1 MISSFD
7 YYKQIENPDMYLGNP
22 DQKLIG
28 TLNGQ
33 NRHIILRFNDLSEL
47 TFSVP
52 KVSNR
57 ESDYDMVATKR
68 LVFVD
73 KIGWFKISSVV
84 EETEGDIIEKKVTAE
99 SHQSIFKDRGF
110 VSEERVYMFYNPND
124 PLDERYDATNI
135 KAMPSVV
142 GQLYQR
148 LGIKVALNNTEI
160 KPTEDRVDWTI
171 IYIDPSL
178 KFSAA
183 SFNAMYE
190 SAEGATNVCRAFEAN
205 EDLYGYD
212 FIINHVERAFKVVFE
227 FDFLY
232 HTITVK
238 RLQDITIPTDIY
250 LSFDN
255 LINSVSVTENAENIV
270 TVMNCAGNDLDIRTV
285 NPMGTNYI
293 VNFDFYKKR
302 KSDDGKIDYPWMSEE
317 LISALEDWKL
327 EFNKWQTHDNARTG
341 HERSYSELTLRLQE
355 LYESKLKS
363 DEKITNANLQ
373 LQSLFSARDQY
384 LSNDSR
390 TIVEGTEWMGS
401 APIVVERME
410 LGETTLAS
418 NIYSVSNYE
427 STETDSKSVFNLC
440 IDDYVGNINFNN
452 FVNKVFD
459 SPCRCMIT
467 FTPSVDINHLRIK
480 HNGESR
486 DLIIAN
492 FDVSIPAGTKITL
505 LANIEGTD
513 PSIAGGLRLSNIQ
526 LKSTFSVDFAITG
539 YKNQPNIVENN
550 GKFTYDFS
558 GIESKTALPNEL
570 IAGYMQDLEDDQIE
584 ALPDVYL
591 YFSDTQ
597 NNTTS
602 NYSYCKLLVS
612 SEVGVA
618 KDSEGVIVRF
628 NQEAGETWSVKA
640 GTITLMGVSFDITRQ
655 VPTGYLT
662 ISSGSFSQT
671 FISNVYFVYNG
682 MRYHVSIG
690 ADGVVTLY
698 CFYVSGF
705 ERYTTYVELVGNNGW
720 CSKWENYINTQL
732 APQNDSYTSQI
743 TDIEN
748 EMKYIN
754 EQCNVQKYIKNRGQ
768 NLYNELL
775 NYWIEGTYTN
785 ENLAVLENTTIAE
798 MIDLAKELMETAEN
812 DLVRSAQP
820 QFQLSVSAVNFIKLL
835 EYKEFTNQLELGRT
849 ICVEKTEDIL
859 YAPALLSLEYDL
871 DDAETFTLTFSN
883 AAKVD
888 ETIMTYAELLQE
900 TSSVSRTVASNWLD
914 LTAYSK
920 NKENLK
926 KLTESPLDRTLRA
939 AQKNMAAQAF
949 IVDETGILG
958 RKYDD
963 DSHTSFLPEQ
973 IRIINNTILFTQDN
987 WETAALA
994 LGKIQYGNGQEA
1006 YGLVADV
1013 LVGNLMLSSQMVITN
1028 GDDDN
1033 SILLNDTGILIKHEG
1048 ENVFV
1053 ADTSGNLEITGIIH
1067 ATGGEIG
1074 ALTINEDG
1082 SIVATYFGVDA
1093 DGKLHAT
1100 NADISGKIIATEG
1113 EIGSLVISTDGSIAS
1128 ADNKFRVDSEGVL
1141 SATDANIQGTI
1152 NADDGWIGNLQID
1165 DEGLKGNV
1173 SGNHSF
1179 SLTPDGLFITNS
1191 LAKIQVGNFETY
1203 YDDVSKK
1210 TYWKTNGSLYIQGM
1224 EGSTAITSIELMT
1237 DTGSDSISGTIG
1249 VRTVSRLSNL
1259 IYVKLVSSR
1268 AFYYPITMRIYY
1280 EGRGRFESFDNNSNE
1295 GSIVITLPAG
1305 ATESAQKA
1313 FSITSYIEMRFRME
1327 SETSWHGNC
1336 ARDDLPMNTTYGAVP
1351 ITQTRAKNNII
1362 MMGNIIPKTHDSYN
1376 IGASDNMWQFI
1387 YGDEGYFNSVYN
1399 SAGAITSSDGNK
1411 KHDIETLPDGYADI
1425 FDLLRPVSFKYNNQ
1439 KSNRTHVG
1447 FIAQEVKDA
1456 IIKSGF
1462 TTLDY
1467 ATYCEWGEGEDSECG
1482 LRYEEFIALN
1492 TSQIQKLK
1500 SRVSELEKQI
1510 KELKGE

>member
-84 EETEGDIIEKKVTAE
+84 EETEGDVIEKKVTAE

-124 PLDERYDATNI
+124 PLDERYNATNLR
-135 KAMPSVV
+135 AMPSVV
-142 GQLYQR
+142 GQLYQQ

-190 SAEGATNVCRAFEAN
+190 SAEGAANVCRAFEAN

-212 FIINHVERAFKVVFE
+212 FIINNVERAFKVVFE

-302 KSDDGKIDYPWMSEE
+302 KSDDGKIDYPWMGEE

-327 EFNKWQTHDNARTG
+327 EFNKWQTHDDTRTG

-355 LYESKLKS
+355 LYELKLKS

-390 TIVEGTEWMGS
+390 TIIEGTEWMGS
-401 APIVVERME
+401 APVIVERVDNESISLCSDSAFYNKKFNE
-410 LGETTLAS
+410 LS
-418 NIYSVSNYE
+418 
-427 STETDSKSVFNLC
+427 
-440 IDDYVGNINFNN
+440 
-452 FVNKVFD
+452 
-459 SPCRCMIT
+459 
-467 FTPSVDINHLRIK
+467 
-480 HNGESR
+480 
-486 DLIIAN
+486 
-492 FDVSIPAGTKITL
+492 ITL
-505 LANIEGTD
+505 QAF
-513 PSIAGGLRLSNIQ
+513 
-526 LKSTFSVDFAITG
+526 KSH
-539 YKNQPNIVENN
+539 PNIVDAGN

-558 GIESKTALPNEL
+558 GIESRTASPNEL

-584 ALPDVYL
+584 ALPNVYL
-591 YFSDTQ
+591 YFFDNQ
-597 NNTTS
+597 DNTTPK
-602 NYSYCKLLVS
+602 YSYCKLLVS
-612 SEVGVA
+612 SEIGVA
-618 KDSEGVIVRF
+618 KDSEDVIVRF
-628 NQEAGETWSVKA
+628 NQEAGEAWSAKA
-640 GTITLMGVSFDITRQ
+640 GTITLMGVSFNITRQ
-655 VPTGYLT
+655 TPTGYLT

-732 APQNDSYTSQI
+732 APQNDGYTSQI
-743 TDIEN
+743 TTIEN

-849 ICVEKTEDIL
+849 ICIEKTEDIL

-888 ETIMTYAELLQE
+888 ETMMTYAELLQE

-994 LGKIQYGNGQEA
+994 LGKIQYGEGQEA

-1082 SIVATYFGVDA
+1082 SIVANYFSVTANGEVT
-1093 DGKLHAT
+1093 AT
-1100 NADISGKIIATEG
+1100 KGN
-1113 EIGSLVISTDGSIAS
+1113 IGALTINEDGSIAS
-1128 ADNKFRVDSEGVL
+1128 QNGKFLVGSNGALTASGATISGHIDAEGGSIGAFNITADGLVGKDDQFIKLTSQVIHFPTQSMFSL
-1141 SATDANIQGTI
+1141 
-1152 NADDGWIGNLQID
+1152 ADD
-1165 DEGLKGNV
+1165 V
-1173 SGNHSF
+1173 
-1179 SLTPDGLFITNS
+1179 
-1191 LAKIQVGNFETY
+1191 KIYAPN
-1203 YDDVSKK
+1203 DDVSYIITTGNRDFEIKNETGAGLK
-1210 TYWKTNGSLYIQGM
+1210 FSKNTKDASAQITCYFKNCKYTNRVVRTWTESVMEAIITYARYNVDIEFDYEFKNSAGTLVSCMSPQIFTLYFWGHMKSAM
-1224 EGSTAITSIELMT
+1224 EGYGDIGPTPVTFIIDTSQSGHIKLEAALDYTGMSGYHQATNVKWGWASNSLVAYTTGLNKQVIYFDANNTAIYSLGHILPEKGKSCVLGAQG
-1237 DTGSDSISGTIG
+1237 DHEWENIYAKNAIITGSDRNIKNSINPLKDNYKYDNFFDSLIPVTYKFNTGT
-1249 VRTVSRLSNL
+1249 
-1259 IYVKLVSSR
+1259 
-1268 AFYYPITMRIYY
+1268 
-1280 EGRGRFESFDNNSNE
+1280 
-1295 GSIVITLPAG
+1295 
-1305 ATESAQKA
+1305 
-1313 FSITSYIEMRFRME
+1313 
-1327 SETSWHGNC
+1327 
-1336 ARDDLPMNTTYGAVP
+1336 
-1351 ITQTRAKNNII
+1351 
-1362 MMGNIIPKTHDSYN
+1362 
-1376 IGASDNMWQFI
+1376 
-1387 YGDEGYFNSVYN
+1387 
-1399 SAGAITSSDGNK
+1399 
-1411 KHDIETLPDGYADI
+1411 
-1425 FDLLRPVSFKYNNQ
+1425 
-1439 KSNRTHVG
+1439 SNRFHTG
-1447 FIAQEVKDA
+1447 FIAQEVEEGLIGA
-1456 IIKSGF
+1456 GLS
-1462 TTLDY
+1462 TLDF
-1467 ATYCEWGEGEDSECG
+1467 AGICISQTEDKRYS
-1482 LRYEEFIALN
+1482 LRYEEFISLCVD
-1492 TSQIQKLK
+1492 QIQKLK
-1500 SRVSELEKQI
+1500 SRASELEKQI

>member
-28 TLNGQ
+28 ALNGQ

-99 SHQSIFKDRGF
+99 SHQAIFKDRGF
-110 VSEERVYMFYNPND
+110 ASEERVYMFYNPND
-124 PLDERYDATNI
+124 PLDERYDATNLR
-135 KAMPSVV
+135 AMPSVV
-142 GQLYQR
+142 GQLYQQ

-212 FIINHVERAFKVVFE
+212 FIINHAERAFKVVFE

-317 LISALEDWKL
+317 LISALEDWRL
-327 EFNKWQTHDNARTG
+327 EFNKWQTHDDARTG

-888 ETIMTYAELLQE
+888 ETMMTYAELLQE

-994 LGKIQYGNGQEA
+994 LGKIQYGDGQEA

-1053 ADTSGNLEITGIIH
+1053 ADTSGNLELTGIIH
-1067 ATGGEIG
+1067 ATGGDFTGVVHAESGEFNGAITATSLTLDIDAKIG
-1074 ALTINEDG
+1074 GSISSLNYEEDGTDVTGMKINFGNNPYIRSPYFLLDNNGKVTAKGANIEGNIDATSGRIGGFTFNEDNG
-1082 SIVATYFGVDA
+1082 LVSDSLSIKPTLIFFQTQSMLNLANFAYLQDTDSATEIYTSGAKDFKIRNA
-1093 DGKLHAT
+1093 DGGGFLFKANQEDQTITKNIYVSDLKKTIEYGYGESWSYANFT
-1100 NADISGKIIATEG
+1100 ISVGTSSTEVLSDDISIT
-1113 EIGSLVISTDGSIAS
+1113 ISF
-1128 ADNKFRVDSEGVL
+1128 KYQEL
-1141 SATDANIQGTI
+1141 Y
-1152 NADDGWIGNLQID
+1152 W
-1165 DEGLKGNV
+1165 
-1173 SGNHSF
+1173 F
-1179 SLTPDGLFITNS
+1179 SLRDKYLS
-1191 LAKIQVGNFETY
+1191 ET
-1203 YDDVSKK
+1203 
-1210 TYWKTNGSLYIQGM
+1210 
-1224 EGSTAITSIELMT
+1224 
-1237 DTGSDSISGTIG
+1237 
-1249 VRTVSRLSNL
+1249 
-1259 IYVKLVSSR
+1259 
-1268 AFYYPITMRIYY
+1268 F
-1280 EGRGRFESFDNNSNE
+1280 
-1295 GSIVITLPAG
+1295 TLPAG
-1305 ATESAQKA
+1305 THSKSFVFQLTSCTEGSAVSWK
-1313 FSITSYIEMRFRME
+1313 ITSH
-1327 SETSWHGNC
+1327 SQGHTSY
-1336 ARDDLPMNTTYGAVP
+1336 TTDNLT
-1351 ITQTRAKNNII
+1351 ITQTFASGTNNVVYSLGSI
-1362 MMGNIIPKTHDSYN
+1362 MPSAPNTLFLGDTNNPWKSLVVESFTQTGSDIKIKKDVSAINERYELMFDKLIPQTFRYIDGDSGRYH
-1376 IGASDNMWQFI
+1376 I
-1387 YGDEGYFNSVYN
+1387 
-1399 SAGAITSSDGNK
+1399 
-1411 KHDIETLPDGYADI
+1411 
-1425 FDLLRPVSFKYNNQ
+1425 
-1439 KSNRTHVG
+1439 G
-1447 FIAQEVKDA
+1447 FIAQDVERA
-1456 IIKSGF
+1456 ISDSGLTNIDF
-1462 TTLDY
+1462 AGLCISNPSDTVNSSYT
-1467 ATYCEWGEGEDSECG
+1467 

-1492 TSQIQKLK
+1492 TWVIQKLK
-1500 SRVSELEKQI
+1500 FRVSELEKQL

>member
-84 EETEGDIIEKKVTAE
+84 EETEGDVIEKKVTAE

-124 PLDERYDATNI
+124 PLDERYDATNLR
-135 KAMPSVV
+135 AMPSVV
-142 GQLYQR
+142 GQLYQQ

-212 FIINHVERAFKVVFE
+212 FIINNVERAFKVVFE

-270 TVMNCAGNDLDIRTV
+270 TVMNCTGNDLDIRTV

-302 KSDDGKIDYPWMSEE
+302 KSDDGKIDYPWMGEE

-327 EFNKWQTHDNARTG
+327 EFNKWQTHDDTRTG

-355 LYESKLKS
+355 LYELKLKS

-401 APIVVERME
+401 APVIVERVDNESISLCSDSAFYNKKFNE
-410 LGETTLAS
+410 LS
-418 NIYSVSNYE
+418 
-427 STETDSKSVFNLC
+427 
-440 IDDYVGNINFNN
+440 
-452 FVNKVFD
+452 
-459 SPCRCMIT
+459 
-467 FTPSVDINHLRIK
+467 
-480 HNGESR
+480 
-486 DLIIAN
+486 
-492 FDVSIPAGTKITL
+492 ITL
-505 LANIEGTD
+505 QAF
-513 PSIAGGLRLSNIQ
+513 
-526 LKSTFSVDFAITG
+526 KSH
-539 YKNQPNIVENN
+539 PNIVDAGN

-558 GIESKTALPNEL
+558 EIESRTASPNEL

-584 ALPDVYL
+584 ALPNVYL
-591 YFSDTQ
+591 YFFDNQ
-597 NNTTS
+597 DNTTPK
-602 NYSYCKLLVS
+602 YSYCKLLVS
-612 SEVGVA
+612 SEIGVA
-618 KDSEGVIVRF
+618 KDSEDVIVRF
-628 NQEAGETWSVKA
+628 NQEAGEAWSAKA
-640 GTITLMGVSFDITRQ
+640 GTITLMGVSFNITRQ
-655 VPTGYLT
+655 TPTGYLT

-732 APQNDSYTSQI
+732 APQNDGYTSQI
-743 TDIEN
+743 TTIEN

-775 NYWIEGTYTN
+775 NYWVEGTYTN

-798 MIDLAKELMETAEN
+798 MIDLAKELMETAGN

-849 ICVEKTEDIL
+849 ICIEKTEDIL

-888 ETIMTYAELLQE
+888 ETMMTYAELLQE

-914 LTAYSK
+914 LTAYSR
-920 NKENLK
+920 NKENIK
-926 KLTESPLDRTLRA
+926 RLTEAPLDRTLRA

-963 DSHTSFLPEQ
+963 DSRTSFLPEQ

-994 LGKIQYGNGQEA
+994 LGKIQYGDGQEA

-1033 SILLNDTGILIKHEG
+1033 SILLNETGILIKHNG
-1048 ENVFV
+1048 ENVLV
-1053 ADTSGNLEITGIIH
+1053 ADTEGNLELTGIVT
-1067 ATGGEIG
+1067 ATAGSFGQ
-1074 ALTINEDG
+1074 LTINEDG
-1082 SIVATYFGVDA
+1082 SIVSKNGNFSVDA
-1093 DGKLHAT
+1093 NGNIVATGGGSIGVLNIGDDGVVSTAGGYFAVDVEGKLNAT
-1100 NADISGKIIATEG
+1100 RGIIGAF
-1113 EIGSLVISTDGSIAS
+1113 EI
-1128 ADNKFRVDSEGVL
+1128 
-1141 SATDANIQGTI
+1141 
-1152 NADDGWIGNLQID
+1152 ADDGLFSELITLTSDRIYFPKQAYLDLNDKVRIFSDYDSNGNPTSYISTVNDTDFIIKNFSGAGIKFAKDAVTATQTITLTCTGPDLTAAGDKGSAIRWSPD
-1165 DEGLKGNV
+1165 MHTGYFDYNARLSAPLPFPYSTTITVKYAEWFAYGDYRTKTITLSFKAYETAINGTVVLDRDSDIYYNNTRYNPNDTRMETGLYFGTAFKRQNSDSKV
-1173 SGNHSF
+1173 VHSYSATNNTLY
-1179 SLTPDGLFITNS
+1179 SL
-1191 LAKIQVGNFETY
+1191 GNFSPDTNNNLALG
-1203 YDDVSKK
+1203 DNAGSGH
-1210 TYWKTNGSLYIQGM
+1210 YWGALYVTATN
-1224 EGSTAITSIELMT
+1224 
-1237 DTGSDSISGTIG
+1237 TGSDSRLKDNIEQLEKKYEKFFDALNPVRYELKSGTSH
-1249 VRTVSRLSNL
+1249 R
-1259 IYVKLVSSR
+1259 
-1268 AFYYPITMRIYY
+1268 
-1280 EGRGRFESFDNNSNE
+1280 
-1295 GSIVITLPAG
+1295 
-1305 ATESAQKA
+1305 
-1313 FSITSYIEMRFRME
+1313 
-1327 SETSWHGNC
+1327 
-1336 ARDDLPMNTTYGAVP
+1336 
-1351 ITQTRAKNNII
+1351 
-1362 MMGNIIPKTHDSYN
+1362 
-1376 IGASDNMWQFI
+1376 
-1387 YGDEGYFNSVYN
+1387 
-1399 SAGAITSSDGNK
+1399 
-1411 KHDIETLPDGYADI
+1411 KHI
-1425 FDLLRPVSFKYNNQ
+1425 
-1439 KSNRTHVG
+1439 G
-1447 FIAQEVKDA
+1447 FIAQEVEAGLIHSNIDTKDFA
-1456 IIKSGF
+1456 G
-1462 TTLDY
+1462 LC
-1467 ATYCEWGEGEDSECG
+1467 APGEDEVYYT
-1482 LRYEEFIALN
+1482 LRYDEFIPLN
-1492 TSQIQKLK
+1492 TWEIQKLK
-1500 SRVSELEKQI
+1500 SRVSELEKQL

>member
-84 EETEGDIIEKKVTAE
+84 EETEGDVIEKKVTAE

-124 PLDERYDATNI
+124 PLDERYDATNLR
-135 KAMPSVV
+135 AMPSVV
-142 GQLYQR
+142 GQLYQQ

-212 FIINHVERAFKVVFE
+212 FIINNVERAFNVVFE

-302 KSDDGKIDYPWMSEE
+302 KSDDGKIDYPWMGEE

-327 EFNKWQTHDNARTG
+327 EFNKWQTHDNTRTG

-401 APIVVERME
+401 APVIVERVDNE
-410 LGETTLAS
+410 
-418 NIYSVSNYE
+418 SVSLC
-427 STETDSKSVFNLC
+427 SDSAFYNKKFNEL
-440 IDDYVGNINFNN
+440 
-452 FVNKVFD
+452 
-459 SPCRCMIT
+459 S
-467 FTPSVDINHLRIK
+467 
-480 HNGESR
+480 
-486 DLIIAN
+486 
-492 FDVSIPAGTKITL
+492 ITL
-505 LANIEGTD
+505 QAF
-513 PSIAGGLRLSNIQ
+513 
-526 LKSTFSVDFAITG
+526 KSH
-539 YKNQPNIVENN
+539 PNIVDAGN

-558 GIESKTALPNEL
+558 GIESRTASPNEL

-584 ALPDVYL
+584 ALPNVYL
-591 YFSDTQ
+591 YFFDNQ
-597 NNTTS
+597 DNTTPK
-602 NYSYCKLLVS
+602 YSYCKLLVS
-612 SEVGVA
+612 SEIGVA
-618 KDSEGVIVRF
+618 KDSEDVIVRF
-628 NQEAGETWSVKA
+628 NQEAGEAWSAKA
-640 GTITLMGVSFDITRQ
+640 GTITLMGVSFNITRQ
-655 VPTGYLT
+655 TPTGYLT

-732 APQNDSYTSQI
+732 APQNDGYTSQI
-743 TDIEN
+743 TTIEN

-775 NYWIEGTYTN
+775 NYWVEGTYTN

-798 MIDLAKELMETAEN
+798 MIVLAKELMETAEN

-849 ICVEKTEDIL
+849 ICIEKTEDIL

-888 ETIMTYAELLQE
+888 ETMMTYAELLQE

-994 LGKIQYGNGQEA
+994 LGKIQYGEGQEA

-1082 SIVATYFGVDA
+1082 SIVSKNGNFSVDA
-1093 DGKLHAT
+1093 SGNIIATGGGSIGVLNIGQDGVVYTVGNNFEVNTDGLLKAKY
-1100 NADISGKIIATEG
+1100 ADISGVITATSGRIGDFLITDGLESESIKLTAESLFLPTQSVLNLANDVTIYNEDTVSYIATTGNRDFEVRN
-1113 EIGSLVISTDGSIAS
+1113 IGGAGIRF
-1128 ADNKFRVDSEGVL
+1128 K
-1141 SATDANIQGTI
+1141 ANSQAESVTQTITI
-1152 NADDGWIGNLQID
+1152 NGI
-1165 DEGLKGNV
+1165 V
-1173 SGNHSF
+1173 
-1179 SLTPDGLFITNS
+1179 
-1191 LAKIQVGNFETY
+1191 VGNGGVPDIDGDTSMVHQSSVAFNY
-1203 YDDVSKK
+1203 SIS
-1210 TYWKTNGSLYIQGM
+1210 NS
-1224 EGSTAITSIELMT
+1224 STLMT
-1237 DTGSDSISGTIG
+1237 PYTVTFYITV
-1249 VRTVSRLSNL
+1249 VRQ
-1259 IYVKLVSSR
+1259 
-1268 AFYYPITMRIYY
+1268 
-1280 EGRGRFESFDNNSNE
+1280 E
-1295 GSIVITLPAG
+1295 
-1305 ATESAQKA
+1305 Q
-1313 FSITSYIEMRFRME
+1313 
-1327 SETSWHGNC
+1327 
-1336 ARDDLPMNTTYGAVP
+1336 
-1351 ITQTRAKNNII
+1351 NII
-1362 MMGNIIPKTHDSYN
+1362 MQWKDKETLTYGITFTIPAGSNSGSGSKNLAILSNFTRYVFKGVSTSNTQSTASSVSYDVVNINTSNN
-1376 IGASDNMWQFI
+1376 ILFSLGSFCPNTTA
-1387 YGDEGYFNSVYN
+1387 
-1399 SAGAITSSDGNK
+1399 TSSSGYLLGDDSHVWRTVRAYTASITTSDRREKNDIKLLDNKHEEFFDGLNPVTFVYE
-1411 KHDIETLPDGYADI
+1411 HAD
-1425 FDLLRPVSFKYNNQ
+1425 SG
-1439 KSNRTHVG
+1439 RTHLG
-1447 FIAQEVKDA
+1447 FIAQDVEEA
-1456 IIKSGF
+1456 LLNAGL
-1462 TTLDY
+1462 TTMEFAGVCIGNDENK
-1467 ATYCEWGEGEDSECG
+1467 TYG

>member
-84 EETEGDIIEKKVTAE
+84 EETEGDVIEKKVTAE

-124 PLDERYDATNI
+124 PLDERYDATNLR
-135 KAMPSVV
+135 AMPSVV
-142 GQLYQR
+142 GQLYQQ

-190 SAEGATNVCRAFEAN
+190 SAEGAANVCRAFEAN

-212 FIINHVERAFKVVFE
+212 FIINNVERAFKVVFE

-302 KSDDGKIDYPWMSEE
+302 KSDDGKIDYPWMGEE

-327 EFNKWQTHDNARTG
+327 EFNKWQTHDDTRTG

-355 LYESKLKS
+355 LYELKLKS

-390 TIVEGTEWMGS
+390 TIIEGTEWMGS
-401 APIVVERME
+401 APVVVERVDNESISLCSDSAFYNKKFNE
-410 LGETTLAS
+410 LS
-418 NIYSVSNYE
+418 
-427 STETDSKSVFNLC
+427 
-440 IDDYVGNINFNN
+440 
-452 FVNKVFD
+452 
-459 SPCRCMIT
+459 
-467 FTPSVDINHLRIK
+467 
-480 HNGESR
+480 
-486 DLIIAN
+486 
-492 FDVSIPAGTKITL
+492 ITL
-505 LANIEGTD
+505 QAF
-513 PSIAGGLRLSNIQ
+513 
-526 LKSTFSVDFAITG
+526 KSH
-539 YKNQPNIVENN
+539 PNIVDAGN

-558 GIESKTALPNEL
+558 GIESRTASPNEL

-584 ALPDVYL
+584 ALPNVYL
-591 YFSDTQ
+591 YFFDNQ
-597 NNTTS
+597 DNTTPK
-602 NYSYCKLLVS
+602 YSYCKLLVS
-612 SEVGVA
+612 SEIGVA
-618 KDSEGVIVRF
+618 KDSEDVIVRF
-628 NQEAGETWSVKA
+628 NQEAGEAWSAKA
-640 GTITLMGVSFDITRQ
+640 GTITLMGVSFNITRQ
-655 VPTGYLT
+655 TPTGYLT

-732 APQNDSYTSQI
+732 APQNDGYTSQI
-743 TDIEN
+743 TTIEN

-775 NYWIEGTYTN
+775 NYWVEGTYTN

-812 DLVRSAQP
+812 DLIRSAQP

-849 ICVEKTEDIL
+849 ICIEKTEDIL

-871 DDAETFTLTFSN
+871 DDAETFALTFSN

-888 ETIMTYAELLQE
+888 ETMMTYAELLQE

-963 DSHTSFLPEQ
+963 GSHTSFLPEQ

-994 LGKIQYGNGQEA
+994 LGKIQYGEGQEA

-1082 SIVATYFGVDA
+1082 SIVANYFSVTA
-1093 DGKLHAT
+1093 DGEISAT
-1100 NADISGKIIATEG
+1100 KGNIGVLEISETGTVSSANGKFTINE
-1113 EIGSLVISTDGSIAS
+1113 DGI
-1128 ADNKFRVDSEGVL
+1128 L
-1141 SATDANIQGTI
+1141 SATGANIIGNIEATSGSIGGFVLSKVVESGQEYSGLVSDTLSI
-1152 NADDGWIGNLQID
+1152 MPNSIYFKTQSSLNLGNFAFLRDVDSATEIYTTGVKDFKLRNADGGGFLFKATPETQT
-1165 DEGLKGNV
+1165 V
-1173 SGNHSF
+1173 SKTLYINSFRYWEEVIEYSSNGNHYVEFTITAGTTSTEVFATDITVNLSF
-1179 SLTPDGLFITNS
+1179 
-1191 LAKIQVGNFETY
+1191 
-1203 YDDVSKK
+1203 
-1210 TYWKTNGSLYIQGM
+1210 
-1224 EGSTAITSIELMT
+1224 
-1237 DTGSDSISGTIG
+1237 
-1249 VRTVSRLSNL
+1249 
-1259 IYVKLVSSR
+1259 
-1268 AFYYPITMRIYY
+1268 FYY
-1280 EGRGRFESFDNNSNE
+1280 
-1295 GSIVITLPAG
+1295 VINWFSKTEKYLPVTATLPAG
-1305 ATESAQKA
+1305 THTKTFTVALSGYDSLVNDRQAAYGGVKWKITNHGQEN
-1313 FSITSYIEMRFRME
+1313 TSYG
-1327 SETSWHGNC
+1327 TSNLSLVFSMSTGTNNVVYS
-1336 ARDDLPMNTTYGAVP
+1336 LGSIMPNTPNALYLGDTSNPWKSLVVQSF
-1351 ITQTRAKNNII
+1351 TQT
-1362 MMGNIIPKTHDSYN
+1362 G
-1376 IGASDNMWQFI
+1376 SDRKI
-1387 YGDEGYFNSVYN
+1387 KKEIEDISVNYE
-1399 SAGAITSSDGNK
+1399 K
-1411 KHDIETLPDGYADI
+1411 L
-1425 FDLLRPVSFKYNNQ
+1425 FDMLHPQRFKYKNGD
-1439 KSNRTHVG
+1439 SGRYHIG
-1447 FIAQEVKDA
+1447 FIAQDVEMA
-1456 IIKSGF
+1456 IIESDLTNGDF
-1462 TTLDY
+1462 AGLCISDPENSSSSSYT
-1467 ATYCEWGEGEDSECG
+1467 

>member
-84 EETEGDIIEKKVTAE
+84 EESEGDVIEKKVTAE

-124 PLDERYDATNI
+124 PLDERYDATNLR
-135 KAMPSVV
+135 AMPSVV
-142 GQLYQR
+142 GQLYQQ

-190 SAEGATNVCRAFEAN
+190 SAEGAANVCRAFEAN

-212 FIINHVERAFKVVFE
+212 FIINNVERAFKVVFE

-302 KSDDGKIDYPWMSEE
+302 KSDDGKIDYPWMGEE

-327 EFNKWQTHDNARTG
+327 EFNKWQTHDDTRTG

-355 LYESKLKS
+355 LYELKLKS

-390 TIVEGTEWMGS
+390 TIIEGTEWMGS
-401 APIVVERME
+401 APVIVERVDNESISLCSDSAFYNKKFNE
-410 LGETTLAS
+410 LS
-418 NIYSVSNYE
+418 
-427 STETDSKSVFNLC
+427 
-440 IDDYVGNINFNN
+440 
-452 FVNKVFD
+452 
-459 SPCRCMIT
+459 
-467 FTPSVDINHLRIK
+467 
-480 HNGESR
+480 
-486 DLIIAN
+486 
-492 FDVSIPAGTKITL
+492 ITL
-505 LANIEGTD
+505 QAF
-513 PSIAGGLRLSNIQ
+513 
-526 LKSTFSVDFAITG
+526 KSH
-539 YKNQPNIVENN
+539 PNIVDAGN

-558 GIESKTALPNEL
+558 GIESRTASPNEL

-584 ALPDVYL
+584 ALPNVYL
-591 YFSDTQ
+591 YFFDNQ
-597 NNTTS
+597 DNTTPK
-602 NYSYCKLLVS
+602 YSYCKLLVS
-612 SEVGVA
+612 SEIGVA
-618 KDSEGVIVRF
+618 KDSEDVIVRF
-628 NQEAGETWSVKA
+628 NQEAGEAWSAKA
-640 GTITLMGVSFDITRQ
+640 GTITLMGVSFNITRQ
-655 VPTGYLT
+655 TPTGYLT

-732 APQNDSYTSQI
+732 APQNDGYTSQI
-743 TDIEN
+743 TTIEN

-775 NYWIEGTYTN
+775 NYWVEGTYTN

-849 ICVEKTEDIL
+849 ICIEKTEDIL

-888 ETIMTYAELLQE
+888 ETMMTYAELLQE

-994 LGKIQYGNGQEA
+994 LGKIQYGEGQEA

-1082 SIVATYFGVDA
+1082 SIVANYFSVTANGEVT
-1093 DGKLHAT
+1093 AT
-1100 NADISGKIIATEG
+1100 KGNIGALIINE
-1113 EIGSLVISTDGSIAS
+1113 DGSIS
-1128 ADNKFRVDSEGVL
+1128 SNGENFTVNKDGLL
-1141 SATDANIQGTI
+1141 SAKGANIEGHIDATSGNIGAFEITNDGLESRYIHLNAEQLFFPTQTQLNLNNEVLIYDLENDPVTNVATSYIVTRGAKNFEIKNESGAGLRFMANQQAQSATVNLTI
-1152 NADDGWIGNLQID
+1152 NNPRTATSSVNTGGGHGVMVYSNTVTLALDFKFTGAQGETTALPTAYQVEFYTKHDNGMLFGDTTVYTKRSYTIPA
-1165 DEGLKGNV
+1165 NV
-1173 SGNHSF
+1173 G
-1179 SLTPDGLFITNS
+1179 
-1191 LAKIQVGNFETY
+1191 
-1203 YDDVSKK
+1203 
-1210 TYWKTNGSLYIQGM
+1210 
-1224 EGSTAITSIELMT
+1224 
-1237 DTGSDSISGTIG
+1237 SGTISITFYSYTSTTGTSG
-1249 VRTVSRLSNL
+1249 VTMYPSHNASQVVSWTENGSYGTSLSKS
-1259 IYVKLVSSR
+1259 I
-1268 AFYYPITMRIYY
+1268 ITI
-1280 EGRGRFESFDNNSNE
+1280 DNSNTALYSL
-1295 GSIVITLPAG
+1295 GSLFPRDTNCLLGDGSHKWGLIAAESSIIT
-1305 ATESAQKA
+1305 
-1313 FSITSYIEMRFRME
+1313 TSDKRFKNTI
-1327 SETSWHGNC
+1327 SELSVEY
-1336 ARDDLPMNTTYGAVP
+1336 DKFFDLIKPVSY
-1351 ITQTRAKNNII
+1351 KFNN
-1362 MMGNIIPKTHDSYN
+1362 G
-1376 IGASDNMWQFI
+1376 
-1387 YGDEGYFNSVYN
+1387 
-1399 SAGAITSSDGNK
+1399 SSDRL
-1411 KHDIETLPDGYADI
+1411 HT
-1425 FDLLRPVSFKYNNQ
+1425 
-1439 KSNRTHVG
+1439 G
-1447 FIAQEVKDA
+1447 FIAQEIEESLSKVGLSTKDFA
-1456 IIKSGF
+1456 GLCIDENS
-1462 TTLDY
+1462 Y
-1467 ATYCEWGEGEDSECG
+1467 S

>member
-124 PLDERYDATNI
+124 PLDERYDATNL

-142 GQLYQR
+142 GQLYQQ
-148 LGIKVALNNTEI
+148 LGIKIALNNTEI

-212 FIINHVERAFKVVFE
+212 FIINNVERAFKVVFE

-302 KSDDGKIDYPWMSEE
+302 KSDDGKIDYPWMGEE

-327 EFNKWQTHDNARTG
+327 EFNKWQTHDDTRTG
-341 HERSYSELTLRLQE
+341 HESSYSELTLRLQE
-355 LYESKLKS
+355 LYELKLKS

-390 TIVEGTEWMGS
+390 TIIEGTEWMGS
-401 APIVVERME
+401 APVIVERVDNESISLCSDSAFYNKKFNE
-410 LGETTLAS
+410 LS
-418 NIYSVSNYE
+418 
-427 STETDSKSVFNLC
+427 
-440 IDDYVGNINFNN
+440 
-452 FVNKVFD
+452 
-459 SPCRCMIT
+459 
-467 FTPSVDINHLRIK
+467 
-480 HNGESR
+480 
-486 DLIIAN
+486 
-492 FDVSIPAGTKITL
+492 ITL
-505 LANIEGTD
+505 QAF
-513 PSIAGGLRLSNIQ
+513 
-526 LKSTFSVDFAITG
+526 KSH
-539 YKNQPNIVENN
+539 PNIVDAGN

-558 GIESKTALPNEL
+558 GIGSRTASPNEL

-591 YFSDTQ
+591 YFFDNQ
-597 NNTTS
+597 DNTTPK
-602 NYSYCKLLVS
+602 YSYCKLLVS
-612 SEVGVA
+612 SEIGVA
-618 KDSEGVIVRF
+618 KDSEDVIVRF
-628 NQEAGETWSVKA
+628 NQEAGEAWSAKA
-640 GTITLMGVSFDITRQ
+640 GTITLMGVSFNITRQ
-655 VPTGYLT
+655 TPTGYLT

-705 ERYTTYVELVGNNGW
+705 ERYTAYVELVGNNGW

-732 APQNDSYTSQI
+732 APQNDGYTSQI
-743 TDIEN
+743 TTIEN

-798 MIDLAKELMETAEN
+798 MIDLAKELMETAGN

-849 ICVEKTEDIL
+849 ICIEKTEDIL

-888 ETIMTYAELLQE
+888 ETMMTYAELLQE

-963 DSHTSFLPEQ
+963 DSHTRFLPEQ

-994 LGKIQYGNGQEA
+994 LGKIQYGEGQEA

-1033 SILLNDTGILIKHEG
+1033 SILLNDTGILIKHGG

-1082 SIVATYFGVDA
+1082 SIVANYFSVTA
-1093 DGKLHAT
+1093 DGEVTAT
-1100 NADISGKIIATEG
+1100 KGN
-1113 EIGSLVISTDGSIAS
+1113 IGALTINLDGSIFSQNEKFLVS
-1128 ADNKFRVDSEGVL
+1128 ADGLLTASG
-1141 SATDANIQGTI
+1141 ANISGH
-1152 NADDGWIGNLQID
+1152 ID
-1165 DEGLKGNV
+1165 
-1173 SGNHSF
+1173 
-1179 SLTPDGLFITNS
+1179 
-1191 LAKIQVGNFETY
+1191 AET
-1203 YDDVSKK
+1203 
-1210 TYWKTNGSLYIQGM
+1210 
-1224 EGSTAITSIELMT
+1224 
-1237 DTGSDSISGTIG
+1237 GTIG
-1249 VRTVSRLSNL
+1249 AFTITSDGLDSEHIKLNSQSIFFPTQSVFNLSNDVTIYNEDTVSYIATSGNRDFEIKNIGGAGIRFKANPADETVYQAVNLTNIKLRCETYEEDLGEGYYSTDYYYYLDFNYSISNGGILLNPMSFTIYLRLTYDYPGTIFGIGAYTESRTVAINFDIPALTNSGSFSKDTGERGKAS
-1259 IYVKLVSSR
+1259 YYTWHGVSKTNS
-1268 AFYYPITMRIYY
+1268 TT
-1280 EGRGRFESFDNNSNE
+1280 NSNYSFSNISFE
-1295 GSIVITLPAG
+1295 NIAIQSTNNILYSLGSFCPNTT
-1305 ATESAQKA
+1305 ATASSGYLLGDDSHVWRTVRAYTA
-1313 FSITSYIEMRFRME
+1313 SIT
-1327 SETSWHGNC
+1327 TSD
-1336 ARDDLPMNTTYGAVP
+1336 R
-1351 ITQTRAKNNII
+1351 REKNDIKLLDNKHEEFFD
-1362 MMGNIIPKTHDSYN
+1362 GLTPVTFVYEHADS
-1376 IGASDNMWQFI
+1376 G
-1387 YGDEGYFNSVYN
+1387 
-1399 SAGAITSSDGNK
+1399 
-1411 KHDIETLPDGYADI
+1411 
-1425 FDLLRPVSFKYNNQ
+1425 
-1439 KSNRTHVG
+1439 RTHLG
-1447 FIAQEVKDA
+1447 FIAQDVEEA
-1456 IIKSGF
+1456 LLNAGL
-1462 TTLDY
+1462 TTMEFAGVCIGNDENK
-1467 ATYCEWGEGEDSECG
+1467 TYG

>member
-84 EETEGDIIEKKVTAE
+84 EETEGDVIEKKVTAE

-124 PLDERYDATNI
+124 PLDERYDATNLR
-135 KAMPSVV
+135 AMPSVV
-142 GQLYQR
+142 GQLYQQ

-212 FIINHVERAFKVVFE
+212 FIINNVERAFKVVFE

-302 KSDDGKIDYPWMSEE
+302 KSDDGKIDYPWMGEE

-327 EFNKWQTHDNARTG
+327 EFNKWQTHDDTRTG

-355 LYESKLKS
+355 LYELKLKS

-401 APIVVERME
+401 APVIVERVDNESISLCSDSAFYNKKFNE
-410 LGETTLAS
+410 LS
-418 NIYSVSNYE
+418 
-427 STETDSKSVFNLC
+427 
-440 IDDYVGNINFNN
+440 
-452 FVNKVFD
+452 
-459 SPCRCMIT
+459 
-467 FTPSVDINHLRIK
+467 
-480 HNGESR
+480 
-486 DLIIAN
+486 
-492 FDVSIPAGTKITL
+492 ITL
-505 LANIEGTD
+505 QAF
-513 PSIAGGLRLSNIQ
+513 
-526 LKSTFSVDFAITG
+526 KSH
-539 YKNQPNIVENN
+539 PNIVDAGN

-558 GIESKTALPNEL
+558 GIESRTASPNEL

-591 YFSDTQ
+591 YFFDNQ
-597 NNTTS
+597 DNTTPK
-602 NYSYCKLLVS
+602 YSYCKLLVS
-612 SEVGVA
+612 SEIGVA
-618 KDSEGVIVRF
+618 KDSEDVIVRF
-628 NQEAGETWSVKA
+628 NQEAGEAWSAKA
-640 GTITLMGVSFDITRQ
+640 GTITLMGVSFNITRQ
-655 VPTGYLT
+655 TPTGYLT

-698 CFYVSGF
+698 CFYASGF

-812 DLVRSAQP
+812 DLIRSAQP

-888 ETIMTYAELLQE
+888 ETMMTYAELLQE

-994 LGKIQYGNGQEA
+994 LGKIQYGEGQEA

-1053 ADTSGNLEITGIIH
+1053 ADTSGNLEITGTIY
-1067 ATGGEIG
+1067 ATAGEIG
-1074 ALTINEDG
+1074 G
-1082 SIVATYFGVDA
+1082 CSIVDGVLQISTANILGQLTADKIDARGLNVNGKFIIDENGYMTATGA
-1093 DGKLHAT
+1093 
-1100 NADISGKIIATEG
+1100 NISGHI
-1113 EIGSLVISTDGSIAS
+1113 
-1128 ADNKFRVDSEGVL
+1128 
-1141 SATDANIQGTI
+1141 DA
-1152 NADDGWIGNLQID
+1152 
-1165 DEGLKGNV
+1165 
-1173 SGNHSF
+1173 
-1179 SLTPDGLFITNS
+1179 
-1191 LAKIQVGNFETY
+1191 ET
-1203 YDDVSKK
+1203 
-1210 TYWKTNGSLYIQGM
+1210 
-1224 EGSTAITSIELMT
+1224 
-1237 DTGSDSISGTIG
+1237 GTIG
-1249 VRTVSRLSNL
+1249 AFNITSDGLSSEHIQLTSQSIFFPTQSVFNLANDVTIYNEETVSYIATTGNRDFEIRNIGGAGIKFMANPASETVYQTVNFTNFNLRIVTEEEDLGEGYYAYDYYYYLDFNWNISNNGVLLNPMSFTIYIRYTYDYPGSLFGAGAYKESKTIGLVINIPALTNSGSFQRSWGEGRKPSWYTFHGVSKINSENNSDFSMGDIAFDKIAINTQNNILYSLGSFCPNTTATSSSGYLLGDDSHVWRTV
-1259 IYVKLVSSR
+1259 R
-1268 AFYYPITMRIYY
+1268 AYT
-1280 EGRGRFESFDNNSNE
+1280 
-1295 GSIVITLPAG
+1295 A
-1305 ATESAQKA
+1305 
-1313 FSITSYIEMRFRME
+1313 SIT
-1327 SETSWHGNC
+1327 TSD
-1336 ARDDLPMNTTYGAVP
+1336 R
-1351 ITQTRAKNNII
+1351 REKNDIKLLDNKHEEFFD
-1362 MMGNIIPKTHDSYN
+1362 GLNPVTFVYEHADS
-1376 IGASDNMWQFI
+1376 G
-1387 YGDEGYFNSVYN
+1387 
-1399 SAGAITSSDGNK
+1399 
-1411 KHDIETLPDGYADI
+1411 
-1425 FDLLRPVSFKYNNQ
+1425 
-1439 KSNRTHVG
+1439 RTHLG
-1447 FIAQEVKDA
+1447 FIAQDVEEA
-1456 IIKSGF
+1456 LLNAGL
-1462 TTLDY
+1462 TTMEFAGVCIGNDENK
-1467 ATYCEWGEGEDSECG
+1467 TYG

>member
-84 EETEGDIIEKKVTAE
+84 EESEGDVIEKKVTAE

-124 PLDERYDATNI
+124 PLDERYDATNLRAI
-135 KAMPSVV
+135 PSVV
-142 GQLYQR
+142 GQLYQQ

-190 SAEGATNVCRAFEAN
+190 SAEGAANVCRAFEAN

-212 FIINHVERAFKVVFE
+212 FIINNVERAFKVVFE

-302 KSDDGKIDYPWMSEE
+302 KSDDGKIDYPWMGEE

-327 EFNKWQTHDNARTG
+327 EFNKWQTHDDTRTG

-355 LYESKLKS
+355 LYELKLKS

-390 TIVEGTEWMGS
+390 TIIEGTEWMGS
-401 APIVVERME
+401 APVIVERVDNESISLCSDSAFYNKKFNE
-410 LGETTLAS
+410 LS
-418 NIYSVSNYE
+418 
-427 STETDSKSVFNLC
+427 
-440 IDDYVGNINFNN
+440 
-452 FVNKVFD
+452 
-459 SPCRCMIT
+459 
-467 FTPSVDINHLRIK
+467 
-480 HNGESR
+480 
-486 DLIIAN
+486 
-492 FDVSIPAGTKITL
+492 ITL
-505 LANIEGTD
+505 QAF
-513 PSIAGGLRLSNIQ
+513 
-526 LKSTFSVDFAITG
+526 KSH
-539 YKNQPNIVENN
+539 PNIVDAGN

-558 GIESKTALPNEL
+558 GIESRTASPNEL

-584 ALPDVYL
+584 ALPNVYL
-591 YFSDTQ
+591 YFFDNQ
-597 NNTTS
+597 DNTTPK
-602 NYSYCKLLVS
+602 YSYCKLLVS
-612 SEVGVA
+612 SEIGVA
-618 KDSEGVIVRF
+618 KDSEDVIVRF
-628 NQEAGETWSVKA
+628 NQEAGEAWSAKA
-640 GTITLMGVSFDITRQ
+640 GTITLMGVSFNITRQ
-655 VPTGYLT
+655 TPTGYLT

-732 APQNDSYTSQI
+732 APQNDGYTSQI
-743 TDIEN
+743 TTIEN

-775 NYWIEGTYTN
+775 NYWVEGTYTN

-849 ICVEKTEDIL
+849 ICIEKTEDIL

-888 ETIMTYAELLQE
+888 ETMMTYAELLQE

-994 LGKIQYGNGQEA
+994 LGKIQYGEGQEA

-1082 SIVATYFGVDA
+1082 SIVANYFSVTANGEVT
-1093 DGKLHAT
+1093 AT
-1100 NADISGKIIATEG
+1100 KGNIGALIINE
-1113 EIGSLVISTDGSIAS
+1113 DGSIS
-1128 ADNKFRVDSEGVL
+1128 SNGENFTVNKDGLL
-1141 SATDANIQGTI
+1141 SAKGANIEGHIDATSGNIGAFEITNDGLESRYIHLNAEQLFFPTQTQLNLNNEVLIYDLENDPVTNVATSYIVTRGAKNFEIKNESGAGLRFMANQQAQSATVNLTI
-1152 NADDGWIGNLQID
+1152 NNPRTATSSVNTGGGHGVMVYSNTVTLALDFKFTGAQGETTALPTAYQVEFYTKHDNGMLFGDTTVYTKRSYTIPA
-1165 DEGLKGNV
+1165 NV
-1173 SGNHSF
+1173 G
-1179 SLTPDGLFITNS
+1179 
-1191 LAKIQVGNFETY
+1191 
-1203 YDDVSKK
+1203 
-1210 TYWKTNGSLYIQGM
+1210 
-1224 EGSTAITSIELMT
+1224 
-1237 DTGSDSISGTIG
+1237 SGTISITFYSYTSTTGTSG
-1249 VRTVSRLSNL
+1249 VTMYPSHNASQVVSWTESGSYGTSLSKS
-1259 IYVKLVSSR
+1259 I
-1268 AFYYPITMRIYY
+1268 ITI
-1280 EGRGRFESFDNNSNE
+1280 DNSNTALYSL
-1295 GSIVITLPAG
+1295 GSLFPRDTNCLLGDGSHKWGLIAAESSIIT
-1305 ATESAQKA
+1305 
-1313 FSITSYIEMRFRME
+1313 TSDKRFKNTI
-1327 SETSWHGNC
+1327 SELSVEY
-1336 ARDDLPMNTTYGAVP
+1336 DKFFDLIKPVSY
-1351 ITQTRAKNNII
+1351 KFNN
-1362 MMGNIIPKTHDSYN
+1362 G
-1376 IGASDNMWQFI
+1376 
-1387 YGDEGYFNSVYN
+1387 
-1399 SAGAITSSDGNK
+1399 SSDRL
-1411 KHDIETLPDGYADI
+1411 HT
-1425 FDLLRPVSFKYNNQ
+1425 
-1439 KSNRTHVG
+1439 G
-1447 FIAQEVKDA
+1447 FIAQEIEESLSKVGLSTKDFA
-1456 IIKSGF
+1456 GLCIDENS
-1462 TTLDY
+1462 Y
-1467 ATYCEWGEGEDSECG
+1467 S

>member
-28 TLNGQ
+28 ALNGQ

-142 GQLYQR
+142 GQLYQQ

-317 LISALEDWKL
+317 LISALEDWRL
-327 EFNKWQTHDNARTG
+327 EFNKWQTHDDARTG

-401 APIVVERME
+401 APVIVERVDNESASLCSDSTFYNKKFNE
-410 LGETTLAS
+410 LS
-418 NIYSVSNYE
+418 
-427 STETDSKSVFNLC
+427 
-440 IDDYVGNINFNN
+440 
-452 FVNKVFD
+452 
-459 SPCRCMIT
+459 
-467 FTPSVDINHLRIK
+467 
-480 HNGESR
+480 
-486 DLIIAN
+486 
-492 FDVSIPAGTKITL
+492 ITL
-505 LANIEGTD
+505 QAFKTH
-513 PSIAGGLRLSNIQ
+513 
-526 LKSTFSVDFAITG
+526 
-539 YKNQPNIVENN
+539 PNIVDAGN

-558 GIESKTALPNEL
+558 GIESRTASPNEL
-570 IAGYMQDLEDDQIE
+570 IAGYMQNLEDDQIE

-591 YFSDTQ
+591 YFFDNQ
-597 NNTTS
+597 DNTTPK
-602 NYSYCKLLVS
+602 YSYCKLLVS
-612 SEVGVA
+612 SEIGVA
-618 KDSEGVIVRF
+618 KDSEDVIVRF
-628 NQEAGETWSVKA
+628 NQEAGEPWSAKT

-888 ETIMTYAELLQE
+888 ETMMTYAELLQE

-994 LGKIQYGNGQEA
+994 LGKIQYGEGQEA

-1082 SIVATYFGVDA
+1082 SIVASYFSVTAG
-1093 DGKLHAT
+1093 
-1100 NADISGKIIATEG
+1100 G
-1113 EIGSLVISTDGSIAS
+1113 EITATKGNIGALTINEDGSIVSQDGKFVVS
-1128 ADNKFRVDSEGVL
+1128 ADGALTATGANITGHIDAETGTIGAFTITSNGLDSEHIKLNSQSIYFPTQSVFNLSNDVTIFNEDSVSYIATSGNRDFEIRNIGGAGIRFKANSADEVVNQTITLNNFVGSEQDEDEYVGSGFACSVTCNYSISNSGVL
-1141 SATDANIQGTI
+1141 LSPYHIEFYIKYAIQEWTLF
-1152 NADDGWIGNLQID
+1152 NGWVDKNTYEKL
-1165 DEGLKGNV
+1165 V
-1173 SGNHSF
+1173 S
-1179 SLTPDGLFITNS
+1179 
-1191 LAKIQVGNFETY
+1191 
-1203 YDDVSKK
+1203 YDIPQ
-1210 TYWKTNGSLYIQGM
+1210 GSN
-1224 EGSTAITSIELMT
+1224 
-1237 DTGSDSISGTIG
+1237 SGTIKFEQVHIRKNSTEKFSLKG
-1249 VRTVSRLSNL
+1249 VSINKSSYGSSVS
-1259 IYVKLVSSR
+1259 
-1268 AFYYPITMRIYY
+1268 
-1280 EGRGRFESFDNNSNE
+1280 
-1295 GSIVITLPAG
+1295 
-1305 ATESAQKA
+1305 
-1313 FSITSYIEMRFRME
+1313 
-1327 SETSWHGNC
+1327 
-1336 ARDDLPMNTTYGAVP
+1336 
-1351 ITQTRAKNNII
+1351 
-1362 MMGNIIPKTHDSYN
+1362 
-1376 IGASDNMWQFI
+1376 
-1387 YGDEGYFNSVYN
+1387 FNSVSVN
-1399 SAGAITSSDGNK
+1399 ATNNILFSLGSFCPNTTATSSSGYLLGDDSHVWRTVRAYTASITTSDRREKNDIKLLDNKHEEFFDGLNPVTFVYE
-1411 KHDIETLPDGYADI
+1411 HAD
-1425 FDLLRPVSFKYNNQ
+1425 SG
-1439 KSNRTHVG
+1439 RTHLG
-1447 FIAQEVKDA
+1447 FIAQDVEEA
-1456 IIKSGF
+1456 LLNAGL
-1462 TTLDY
+1462 TTMEFAGVCIGNDENK
-1467 ATYCEWGEGEDSECG
+1467 TYG

>member
-84 EETEGDIIEKKVTAE
+84 EETEGDVIEKKVTAE

-124 PLDERYDATNI
+124 PLDERYDATNLR
-135 KAMPSVV
+135 AMPSVV
-142 GQLYQR
+142 GQLYQQ

-212 FIINHVERAFKVVFE
+212 FIINNVERAFKVVFE

-302 KSDDGKIDYPWMSEE
+302 KSDDGKIDYPWMGEE

-327 EFNKWQTHDNARTG
+327 EFNKWQTHDDTRTG

-355 LYESKLKS
+355 LYELKLKS

-401 APIVVERME
+401 APVIVERVDNESISLCSDSAFYNKKFNE
-410 LGETTLAS
+410 LS
-418 NIYSVSNYE
+418 
-427 STETDSKSVFNLC
+427 
-440 IDDYVGNINFNN
+440 
-452 FVNKVFD
+452 
-459 SPCRCMIT
+459 
-467 FTPSVDINHLRIK
+467 
-480 HNGESR
+480 
-486 DLIIAN
+486 
-492 FDVSIPAGTKITL
+492 ITL
-505 LANIEGTD
+505 QAF
-513 PSIAGGLRLSNIQ
+513 
-526 LKSTFSVDFAITG
+526 KSH
-539 YKNQPNIVENN
+539 PNIVDAGN

-558 GIESKTALPNEL
+558 GIESRTASPNEL

-591 YFSDTQ
+591 YFFDNQ
-597 NNTTS
+597 DNTTPK
-602 NYSYCKLLVS
+602 YSYCKLLVS
-612 SEVGVA
+612 SEIGVA
-618 KDSEGVIVRF
+618 KDSEDVIVRF
-628 NQEAGETWSVKA
+628 NQEAGEAWSAKA
-640 GTITLMGVSFDITRQ
+640 GTITLMGVSFNITRQ
-655 VPTGYLT
+655 TPTGYLT

-732 APQNDSYTSQI
+732 APQNDGYTSQI
-743 TDIEN
+743 TTIEN

-775 NYWIEGTYTN
+775 NYWVEGTYTN

-849 ICVEKTEDIL
+849 ICIEKTEDIL

-888 ETIMTYAELLQE
+888 ETMMTYAELLQE

-994 LGKIQYGNGQEA
+994 LGKIQYGEGQEA

-1082 SIVATYFGVDA
+1082 SIVANYFSVTAGGELTATKGNIGTLTINDDGSISSNGGNFTVDK
-1093 DGKLHAT
+1093 DGLLFAK
-1100 NADISGKIIATEG
+1100 NADIEGHIDAT
-1113 EIGSLVISTDGSIAS
+1113 
-1128 ADNKFRVDSEGVL
+1128 
-1141 SATDANIQGTI
+1141 
-1152 NADDGWIGNLQID
+1152 
-1165 DEGLKGNV
+1165 
-1173 SGNHSF
+1173 
-1179 SLTPDGLFITNS
+1179 
-1191 LAKIQVGNFETY
+1191 
-1203 YDDVSKK
+1203 
-1210 TYWKTNGSLYIQGM
+1210 
-1224 EGSTAITSIELMT
+1224 
-1237 DTGSDSISGTIG
+1237 SGTIG
-1249 VRTVSRLSNL
+1249 AFEITADGLESDHIKLNSQSIFFPTQSVFNLSNDVTIFNEDTVSYIATTGTRDFEIKNMGGAGIRFKADSVSEAVKQNITFTYRKWTAPGDDEYGVTYKDMIYLDYKIDGSGTLLTPLTFTVYYRYAAGFKSIFGDQIYYYTVAYTITIPAGYNSGTFEKHVSTGSSVNDYYVFYGLSTTHSEDASKFGSSVSFSVVNINTSNNILYSLGSFCPNTTATASSGYLLGDDSHVWRTV
-1259 IYVKLVSSR
+1259 R
-1268 AFYYPITMRIYY
+1268 AYT
-1280 EGRGRFESFDNNSNE
+1280 
-1295 GSIVITLPAG
+1295 A
-1305 ATESAQKA
+1305 
-1313 FSITSYIEMRFRME
+1313 SIT
-1327 SETSWHGNC
+1327 TSDRREKNDIKLL
-1336 ARDDLPMNTTYGAVP
+1336 DDKHEEFFDGLNPVTFVYEHA
-1351 ITQTRAKNNII
+1351 
-1362 MMGNIIPKTHDSYN
+1362 DS
-1376 IGASDNMWQFI
+1376 G
-1387 YGDEGYFNSVYN
+1387 
-1399 SAGAITSSDGNK
+1399 
-1411 KHDIETLPDGYADI
+1411 
-1425 FDLLRPVSFKYNNQ
+1425 
-1439 KSNRTHVG
+1439 RTHLG
-1447 FIAQEVKDA
+1447 FIAQDVEEA
-1456 IIKSGF
+1456 LLNAGL
-1462 TTLDY
+1462 TTMEFAGVCIGNDENK
-1467 ATYCEWGEGEDSECG
+1467 TYG

>member
-142 GQLYQR
+142 GQLYQQ

-550 GKFTYDFS
+550 GKFTYEFS

-888 ETIMTYAELLQE
+888 ETMMTYAELLQE

-963 DSHTSFLPEQ
+963 DSHTSFLSEQ

-994 LGKIQYGNGQEA
+994 LGKIQYGDGQEA

-1082 SIVATYFGVDA
+1082 SIVANYFSVTA
-1093 DGKLHAT
+1093 DGEVTAT
-1100 NADISGKIIATEG
+1100 KGNIGALIINE
-1113 EIGSLVISTDGSIAS
+1113 DGSIS
-1128 ADNKFRVDSEGVL
+1128 SNGGNFTVNKDGLL
-1141 SATDANIQGTI
+1141 SAKGATIEGHIDATSGNIGAFEITNDGLESRYIHLNAEQLFFPTQTQLNLNNEVLIYDLESDPVTNVATSYIVTRGAKNFEIKNESGAGLRFMANQQAQSATVNLTI
-1152 NADDGWIGNLQID
+1152 NNPRAATSSVSTGGGHGVTVYSNTVTLALDFRFTGAQGETTALPTAYQVEFYTKHDNGMIFGDTTVYTKRSYTIPA
-1165 DEGLKGNV
+1165 NV
-1173 SGNHSF
+1173 G
-1179 SLTPDGLFITNS
+1179 
-1191 LAKIQVGNFETY
+1191 
-1203 YDDVSKK
+1203 
-1210 TYWKTNGSLYIQGM
+1210 
-1224 EGSTAITSIELMT
+1224 
-1237 DTGSDSISGTIG
+1237 SGTISITFYTYTSTTGTSG
-1249 VRTVSRLSNL
+1249 VTMYPSHNISQVVSWTEGGSYGTSLSKS
-1259 IYVKLVSSR
+1259 I
-1268 AFYYPITMRIYY
+1268 ITI
-1280 EGRGRFESFDNNSNE
+1280 DNSNTALYSL
-1295 GSIVITLPAG
+1295 GSLFPRDANCLLGDGSHKWGLIAAESSIIT
-1305 ATESAQKA
+1305 TSDKR
-1313 FSITSYIEMRFRME
+1313 FKNSISELSLKYDEFFDMIKPVSYKF
-1327 SETSWHGNC
+1327 
-1336 ARDDLPMNTTYGAVP
+1336 
-1351 ITQTRAKNNII
+1351 NN
-1362 MMGNIIPKTHDSYN
+1362 G
-1376 IGASDNMWQFI
+1376 
-1387 YGDEGYFNSVYN
+1387 
-1399 SAGAITSSDGNK
+1399 SSDRL
-1411 KHDIETLPDGYADI
+1411 HT
-1425 FDLLRPVSFKYNNQ
+1425 
-1439 KSNRTHVG
+1439 G
-1447 FIAQEVKDA
+1447 FIAQEIEKSLYEAGLTTKDFA
-1456 IIKSGF
+1456 GLCIDDVS
-1462 TTLDY
+1462 Y
-1467 ATYCEWGEGEDSECG
+1467 S

>member
-142 GQLYQR
+142 GQLYQQ

-550 GKFTYDFS
+550 GKFTYEFS

-888 ETIMTYAELLQE
+888 ETMMTYAELLQE

-994 LGKIQYGNGQEA
+994 LGKIQYGEGQEA

-1082 SIVATYFGVDA
+1082 SIVASYFSVTAG
-1093 DGKLHAT
+1093 
-1100 NADISGKIIATEG
+1100 G
-1113 EIGSLVISTDGSIAS
+1113 EITATKGNIGALTINEDGSIVSQDGKFVVS
-1128 ADNKFRVDSEGVL
+1128 ADGALTATGANITGHIDAETGTIGAFTITSNGLDSEHIKLNSQSIYFPTQSVFNLSNDVTIFNEDSVSYIATSGNRDFEIRNIGGAGIRFKANSADEVVNQTITLNNFVGSEQDEDEYVGSGFACSVTCNYSISNSGVL
-1141 SATDANIQGTI
+1141 LSPYHIEFYIKYAIQEWTLF
-1152 NADDGWIGNLQID
+1152 NGWVDKNTYEKL
-1165 DEGLKGNV
+1165 V
-1173 SGNHSF
+1173 S
-1179 SLTPDGLFITNS
+1179 
-1191 LAKIQVGNFETY
+1191 
-1203 YDDVSKK
+1203 YDIPQ
-1210 TYWKTNGSLYIQGM
+1210 GSN
-1224 EGSTAITSIELMT
+1224 
-1237 DTGSDSISGTIG
+1237 SGTIKFEQVHIRKNSTEKFSLKG
-1249 VRTVSRLSNL
+1249 VSINKSSYGSSVS
-1259 IYVKLVSSR
+1259 
-1268 AFYYPITMRIYY
+1268 
-1280 EGRGRFESFDNNSNE
+1280 
-1295 GSIVITLPAG
+1295 
-1305 ATESAQKA
+1305 
-1313 FSITSYIEMRFRME
+1313 
-1327 SETSWHGNC
+1327 
-1336 ARDDLPMNTTYGAVP
+1336 
-1351 ITQTRAKNNII
+1351 
-1362 MMGNIIPKTHDSYN
+1362 
-1376 IGASDNMWQFI
+1376 
-1387 YGDEGYFNSVYN
+1387 FNSVSVN
-1399 SAGAITSSDGNK
+1399 ATNNILFSLGSFCPNTTATSSSGYLLGDDSHVWRTVRAYTASITTSDRREKNDIKLLDNKHEEFFDGLNPVTFVYE
-1411 KHDIETLPDGYADI
+1411 HAD
-1425 FDLLRPVSFKYNNQ
+1425 SG
-1439 KSNRTHVG
+1439 RTHLG
-1447 FIAQEVKDA
+1447 FIAQDVEEA
-1456 IIKSGF
+1456 LLNAGL
-1462 TTLDY
+1462 TTMEFAGVCIGNDENK
-1467 ATYCEWGEGEDSECG
+1467 TYG